1 MKPIKV
7 VSRERP
13 FVELVNIVVFDVSV
27 VYPRLSAIILKQY
40 GPL

>member
-1 MKPIKV
+1 MKSIKV

-13 FVELVNIVVFDVSV
+13 FVELANIVVFDVSV
-27 VYPRLSAIILKQY
+27 GYPRLLAIILKQY